1 MSEIDRLV
9 EDEEVV
15 DEIIR
20 IFHEELAGIDEVIR
34 NQADTGYSV
43 NDERFN

>member
-9 EDEEVV
+9 DDEETV

-20 IFHEELAGIDEVIR
+20 IFHEELAGIDDIIR
-34 NQADTGYSV
+34 N
-43 NDERFN
+43 